1 MNDSELIYAKE
12 LELIDEIE
20 SEKKF
25 MTIGKL
31 FKIFELDALL
41 RG

>member
-12 LELIDEIE
+12 LELINEIR

-25 MTIGKL
+25 MTVRKL
-31 FKIFELDALL
+31 FKIFELNALL
-41 RG
+41 HD